1 MSSINNQWPCKLK
14 AEGKNK
20 FWNLT
25 GSAPSIALAWL
36 ASVKLIFYQ
45 CATLPLSIDDLM
57 NKYSDSLMT
66 WIEFSFIKMSISAEL
81 KEILSNSMQ

>member
-36 ASVKLIFYQ
+36 ASV
-45 CATLPLSIDDLM
+45 M
-57 NKYSDSLMT
+57 NKYSHSLMT
-66 WIEFSFIKMSISAEL
+66 WIEFSFIKMSNEQIQGTEG
-81 KEILSNSMQ
+81 NSFQCNAME